1 MKAELEY
8 DNVRL
13 LLSETLV
20 RHKEELKKLLV
31 RKSLVKGNFVL
42 SSGKESDY
50 YLDCKLT
57 TLDPLG
63 AVLTGYTVLELLEE
77 NGIEADAI
85 GGPIIGAVPIA
96 SAVSAISYLRAINEG
111 KGRPLPAFL
120 VRMERKAHGRQKQI
134 EGIDLRSAQK
144 VVVIDEVCT
153 SGASIEV
160 ALRAVEERHLEVV
173 AIVNLVDREE
183 GGHIKLRAR
192 YGNRYLP
199 VFTAKELLE
208 STAGEPS
215 RVAKTIL

>member
-8 DNVRL
+8 DNVRA

-31 RKSLVKGNFVL
+31 QKSLVKGNFVL
-42 SSGKESDY
+42 SSGKKSDY

-96 SAVSAISYLRAINEG
+96 AAVSAISYLRAVNEDKG
-111 KGRPLPAFL
+111 KPLPAFL
-120 VRMERKAHGRQKQI
+120 VRMEAKAHGRQKQI
-134 EGIDLRSAQK
+134 EGIDLDTVQK

-153 SGASIEV
+153 GGASIEV
-160 ALRAVEERHLEVV
+160 ALRAVEERRLQVV
-173 AIVNLVDREE
+173 AVVSLVDREE
-183 GGHIKLRAR
+183 GGHIKLRAN
-192 YGNRYLP
+192 YGDRYLP

-208 STAGEPS
+208 GATGEPS
-215 RVAKTIL
+215 RAAKTTV